1 MTPLPDRIVIVG
13 LIATVGLCFALVFWT
28 VRLNPGGEPPMQ
40 WRDSAPSAPIGRPP
54 SGAAERGLL

>member
-13 LIATVGLCFALVFWT
+13 ILATVGLCFALVFWT

-40 WRDSAPSAPIGRPP
+40 WRDSAPSATIDRPMAG
-54 SGAAERGLL
+54 STERGLL